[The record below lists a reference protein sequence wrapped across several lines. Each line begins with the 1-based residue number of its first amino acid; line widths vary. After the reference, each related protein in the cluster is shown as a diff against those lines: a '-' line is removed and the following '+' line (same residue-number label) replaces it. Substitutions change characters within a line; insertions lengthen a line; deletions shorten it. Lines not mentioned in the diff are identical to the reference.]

1 MLNIFKKY
9 RGFSFI
15 ELLTVI
21 AIIGIMSAVA
31 FVSLSSSKSS
41 AKLSAAQREVAGAI
55 KLAQSYALQGRM
67 ETDEAGGSGLAVP
80 CGYGFHFISPTDY
93 EIFYNPGPT
102 RCTEKNSGEDIG
114 YDKFYR
120 QYRDSGGPDPSKIAE
135 SGSLKDGVSL
145 KPPFNAGDTEIYFT
159 TPSAQMFDR
168 LGANYSDANL
178 ITLEFKDLTE
188 NTKTITINPSGSI
201 TEE

>member
-1 MLNIFKKY
+1 MQNIAKKH

-21 AIIGIMSAVA
+21 SIIGIMSAVA

-55 KLAQSYALQGRM
+55 KLAQSYTLQGRM
-67 ETDEAGGSGLAVP
+67 ETNENGSGLAVP

-135 SGSLKDGVSL
+135 AGSLKDGVSL
-145 KPPFNAGDTEIYFT
+145 KPPFNTGDTEIYFT
-159 TPSAQMFDR
+159 TPSARMFDWNGN
-168 LGANYSDANL
+168 LVTNL
-178 ITLEFKDLTE
+178 IPLEFQDPAE